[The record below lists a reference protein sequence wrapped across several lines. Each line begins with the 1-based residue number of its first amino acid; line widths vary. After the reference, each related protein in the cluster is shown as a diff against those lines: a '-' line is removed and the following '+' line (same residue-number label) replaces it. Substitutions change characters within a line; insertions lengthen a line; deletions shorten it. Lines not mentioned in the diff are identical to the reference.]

1 MEVTII
7 IRGCGTSETAAMV
20 SLQLMEMRL
29 AAKWEGIRPLIAPF
43 CFPFSVPHISFDRG
57 SLNDERYSVWVHT

>member
-7 IRGCGTSETAAMV
+7 IRGYGTSETAAMV

-29 AAKWEGIRPLIAPF
+29 AVKWEGIRPLIAPF
-43 CFPFSVPHISFDRG
+43 RFSFSVSTEF
-57 SLNDERYSVWVHT
+57 S